1 MLFKNSV
8 LATITNLK
16 FKDIDAHSFIYGL
29 TTNTNTHALF
39 TTLSGELKNMSIKN
53 LQEVNLVNDS
63 YGLISNSNIASSY
76 MTASV
81 VKNNYGTISSVKFT
95 TGTALSGNLEFTIVN
110 NGLYD
115 DQNGYRIDNV
125 LCPVINNPINVMYID
140 YDVFKENKNL
150 ISDEIYTNYSDHI
163 STLLANSAVV
173 DKNSFKYYD
182 ADDKYYRR
190 RSNVI
195 KLSNNIGEDYLNRI
209 DAILYLWYKNV
220 SDDVDDKTISLSSYD
235 TIYLG
240 DDFVL
245 FNKDNEVIQYVLNYD
260 TRAEEEIKLIIDSIN

>member
-1 MLFKNSV
+1 MDGYDQDTYKYPTTSNYKIGSIGNDFLHYAILNKNGIVINIYNNDELVAKV
-8 LATITNLK
+8 LGVRNGNAVYLNGIEGIYDENYVSLLK
-16 FKDIDAHSFIYGL
+16 GFANKLIDVTKDDV
-29 TTNTNTHALF
+29 
-39 TTLSGELKNMSIKN
+39 ESI
-53 LQEVNLVNDS
+53 
-63 YGLISNSNIASSY
+63 
-76 MTASV
+76 
-81 VKNNYGTISSVKFT
+81 
-95 TGTALSGNLEFTIVN
+95 EFVTIVN

-245 FNKDNEVIQYVLNYD
+245 FNKDNEVIQYLLNYD